1 MKRRCFG
8 VNTLPKRV
16 EDFFNYLKVIKNKSK
31 NTIDGYEVDLRMFFR
46 FYKINKGLVSKDIN
60 FQNIDISDIAD
71 NHIKSIVLE
80 DLYNFMYFLQNE
92 RHNSEKSRARKI
104 ASLKSFFN
112 YLETKVKLIKEN
124 PTRELETPDIKKREP
139 VYLTLDECKRL
150 LEVVQD
156 GSLKNKRNYCMIV
169 ILLNHGL
176 RVSELLNLK
185 VEDIIDD
192 EELKIVGKGNKERFI
207 YLNNITREAIR
218 DYLNFQS
225 ITERKLFEIS
235 DTQVN
240 NVIKEYC
247 KIAKI
252 DKPITAHKL
261 RHTQA
266 TINLKKTKDLRYVQE
281 TLGHSN
287 IATTQIYT
295 HVLDE
300 DKKKYAN
307 EVQIG

>member
-1 MKRRCFG
+1 M
-8 VNTLPKRV
+8 NTLPKRV
-16 EDFFNYLKVIKNKSK
+16 EDFLNYLKVIKNKSK

-46 FYKINKGLVSKDIN
+46 FYKINKGLISKDIN
-60 FQNIDISDIAD
+60 FQNINILDIGD

-80 DLYNFMYFLQNE
+80 DLYNFIYFLQDE
-92 RHNSEKSRARKI
+92 RYNSEKSRARKI

-185 VEDIIDD
+185 VEDIIND
-192 EELKIVGKGNKERFI
+192 EKLKIVGKGSKERFI

-218 DYLNFQS
+218 DYLNFES
-225 ITERKLFEIS
+225 ITEGKLFEIS
-235 DTQVN
+235 DTQAN
-240 NVIKEYC
+240 NVIKQYC
-247 KIAKI
+247 KIARI

-261 RHTQA
+261 RHTSA
-266 TINLKKTKDLRYVQE
+266 TISLSQTKDLRYVQQF
-281 TLGHSN
+281 LGHSN